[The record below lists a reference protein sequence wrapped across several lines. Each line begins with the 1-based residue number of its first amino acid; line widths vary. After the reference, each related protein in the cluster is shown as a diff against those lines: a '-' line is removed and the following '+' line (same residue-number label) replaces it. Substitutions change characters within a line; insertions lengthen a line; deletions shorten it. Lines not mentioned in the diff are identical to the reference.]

1 VLRAR
6 GHPSRHHGHPHEP
19 DADRPDEE
27 EQNTTPAWTDIHESS
42 AAATRLVTTQHQRT
56 RERKKG
62 KGKENK
68 ARLNLCR
75 PPVPPATPGALARHG
90 RGGEQRLPT
99 AGWLRHKSIYS
110 PPYTDTEKAT
120 LAAIDWAN
128 PSLTSS
134 MAAGSPYRDLC
145 CYGAGIAG

>member
-6 GHPSRHHGHPHEP
+6 GHPSRHHGHLHEP

-56 RERKKG
+56 RESER